1 MPTPSLSKSVRAVDR
16 NRPVMP
22 DKTMNYFRT
31 NIDAMEGYVPGE
43 QPDDRSII
51 KLNTNENPYD
61 PSPRAMRALAEIQA
75 EQLRRYPDPL
85 GNPFRDAAAE
95 IFGVTREHVICGNGM
110 DDILNM
116 TVRAFSGPEATLVYP
131 APTYTLYAVLAN
143 IQASVVREVDWGPDY
158 ALPLDALVQA
168 RGRVTYLAN
177 PNSPTGTYVPV
188 DEVAALADA
197 LDGVLCIDEAYVDF
211 SETDCM
217 ALARTHENVLVMR
230 TMSKGYSLAGLR
242 FGFAIGHPSL
252 IAGLMKV
259 KDSYNVDAVSIT
271 VATAA
276 LKDRAYREQTRQK
289 VLTERERLSAAL
301 AEMGLFSLP
310 SQANFLFTQA
320 KEPTAAQLYESL
332 KDRRILVRY
341 FNSPGLDDRL
351 RITVGTPEQN
361 DALLAA
367 LRELIP

>member
-1 MPTPSLSKSVRAVDR
+1 MT
-16 NRPVMP
+16 
-22 DKTMNYFRT
+22 YFRK

-43 QPDDRSII
+43 QPDDPSVI

-61 PSPRAMRALAEIQA
+61 PSPLAMQALAGIRA
-75 EQLRRYPDPL
+75 GQLRRYPDPL
-85 GNPFRDAAAE
+85 GNAFRDAAAE

-116 TVRAFSGPEATLVYP
+116 TVRAFSGPEAALVYP

-143 IQASVVREVDWGPDY
+143 IQASVVREVAWGPDFS
-158 ALPLDALVQA
+158 LPLDSLVKA

-177 PNSPTGTYVPV
+177 PNSPTGTYIPV
-188 DEVAALADA
+188 ERVAELADA

-211 SETDCM
+211 SDTDCM
-217 ALARTHENVLVMR
+217 HLAKTHENVLVMR

-242 FGFAIGHPSL
+242 FGFAVGHPSL
-252 IAGLMKV
+252 ISGLMKV

-271 VATAA
+271 VAAA
-276 LKDRAYREQTRQK
+276 AMKDRAYHEQTRRK
-289 VLTERERLSAAL
+289 VMAERKRLTAELAKLGLS
-301 AEMGLFSLP
+301 SLP
-310 SQANFLFTQA
+310 SQSNFLFTQA
-320 KEPTAAQLYESL
+320 KEPPASQLYESL
-332 KDRRILVRY
+332 KGRGILIRY

-351 RITVGTPEQN
+351 RITIGTPEQN

-367 LRELIP
+367 LRELIS